1 MPPLRILYIIDGLG
15 SGGAQRQLVT
25 LIRAADRDVIAP
37 EVAYYRD
44 RTHFVPDIT
53 AEGVPVHPLIAGG
66 GRDPRTLVRIA
77 RLIRANDY
85 DLIHTYLARPGI
97 LARLAT
103 FTGGPPVVLSERSVS
118 LGKTAWVRMTEN
130 LLAGRA
136 AGMIVNAE
144 AIREHVEVAAPAWRG
159 RITLVPNGVE
169 TVEPTEAEREA
180 AARFR
185 REHLKGENGLLF
197 VSVARLADAKDPHML
212 LDALAALPDDLRR
225 RVSVAWVGAC
235 REAAFGESVKRRVG
249 ELGLG
254 DTIRFHDPVRDV
266 RPLYLAADAA
276 LLTSAWE
283 GFPNTVLEALSLG
296 RPVIATAVGDVP
308 ALVKHED
315 TGLLA
320 EPGDAGLFAERMEAF
335 ARMDEDARVAMGDRG
350 RNLVRSEYSP
360 EMLFERTLAVYRR
373 VLATRA
379 A

>member
-1 MPPLRILYIIDGLG
+1 MPPLRVLYIIDGLG

-25 LIRAADRDVIAP
+25 LIRAADRDLIAP

-44 RTHFVPDIT
+44 RTHFVPELT

-85 DLIHTYLARPGI
+85 NLIHTYLARPGI

-118 LGKTAWVRMTEN
+118 LGKTWWVKTTEN
-130 LLAGRA
+130 MLAGRA

-144 AIREHVEVAAPAWRG
+144 AIREHVEEAAPAWRG

-169 TVEPTEAEREA
+169 AAEPTEAEREA
-180 AARFR
+180 AAEFR
-185 REHLKGENGLLF
+185 REHKSDGNGLLF
-197 VSVARLADAKDPHML
+197 VSVARVADAKDPHML

-225 RVSVAWVGAC
+225 RVSVVWVGAC
-235 REAAFGESVKRRVG
+235 REAAFGESVKRRVA

-254 DTIRFHDPVRDV
+254 ETITFADPVRDV
-266 RPLYLAADAA
+266 RPLYLAADAV

-283 GFPNTVLEALSLG
+283 GFPNAVLEALSLG

-308 ALVKHED
+308 SLVKHEE

-320 EPGDAGLFAERMEAF
+320 EPGDAKLFAERMEAF
-335 ARMDEDARVAMGDRG
+335 DRMDESVRSAMGARG
-350 RNLVRSEYSP
+350 RDLVVAEYSP
-360 EMLFERTLAVYRR
+360 EALFERTLAVYRR
-373 VLATRA
+373 ALAARA